1 VARAAAAAAKVVEVK
16 PAVEKEAAATAAA
29 KEAAKEEATEAGDSV
44 RAAEVSEVEQRAAP
58 G

>member
-1 VARAAAAAAKVVEVK
+1 VAAFQNIDSSGTQAY
-16 PAVEKEAAATAAA
+16 VEKEAAATAAA